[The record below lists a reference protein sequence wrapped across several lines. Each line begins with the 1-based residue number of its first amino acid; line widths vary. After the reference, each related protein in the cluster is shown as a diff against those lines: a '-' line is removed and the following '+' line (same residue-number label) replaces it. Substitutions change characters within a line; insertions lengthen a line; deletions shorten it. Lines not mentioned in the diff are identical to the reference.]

1 MEMRK
6 REGKTM
12 NATNTSL
19 SRNTVGLATESS
31 AVGLFCTTAARG
43 ESNQLQNSNSLSAL
57 KQC

>member
-1 MEMRK
+1 MRK

-57 KQC
+57 KPC